1 MGSLAL
7 DASLALAEE
16 DQKINILSAPKV
28 MTVNGGTAEVARG
41 SVQYFPIRT
50 QDTIDYKEIPAL
62 LSLKVSPTVSAD
74 NSHVTMVVEVTDNKA
89 TDAKETNSGDGV
101 TSSPPGRTEKKITS
115 TLIVKTGETV
125 VIGGIYQKE
134 DQTGDSGIP
143 WLMDVPLLGWLF
155 KAQRSTQAQ
164 VELLIFLTPTVIN
177 AVGSGI

>member
-1 MGSLAL
+1 MPPWPWLRN
-7 DASLALAEE
+7 

-28 MTVNGGTAEVARG
+28 MTVNGGVAEVARG
-41 SVQYFPIRT
+41 SVEYFPIRT

-89 TDAKETNSGDGV
+89 TDAREIEPRDGV
-101 TSSPPGRTEKKITS
+101 TQTSPPGRTEKKITS

-134 DQTGDSGIP
+134 DQTGDSWDPVAHGCSP
-143 WLMDVPLLGWLF
+143 FGLAFQSP
-155 KAQRSTQAQ
+155 AQHTGSSG
-164 VELLIFLTPTVIN
+164 
-177 AVGSGI
+177 AVDLPHANSD